1 MFPERSVGLV
11 DTEIKC
17 NVCDKSE
24 TEITLHKCPICFKR
38 FCEDHGHQMSGRVFC
53 SKGCAE
59 YFFFSEP
66 DD

>member
-1 MFPERSVGLV
+1 MTTTTSCFV
-11 DTEIKC
+11 C
-17 NVCDKSE
+17 NKTDDE
-24 TEITLHKCPICFKR
+24 TRLSKCPICFKY
-38 FCEDHGHQMSGRVFC
+38 FCEEHACHRSGLRFC

>member
-1 MFPERSVGLV
+1 MTSSCFV
-11 DTEIKC
+11 C
-17 NVCDKSE
+17 NKTDDE
-24 TEITLHKCPICFKR
+24 TRLSKCPICFKY
-38 FCEDHGHQMSGRVFC
+38 FCEDHACHRSGLRFC